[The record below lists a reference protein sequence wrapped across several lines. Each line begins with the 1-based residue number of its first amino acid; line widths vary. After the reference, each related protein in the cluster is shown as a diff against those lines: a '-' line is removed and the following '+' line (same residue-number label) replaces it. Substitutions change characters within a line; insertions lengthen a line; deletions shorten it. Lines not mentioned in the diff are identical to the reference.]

1 MNARLLQPPVTVCLN
16 APYDECEQ
24 KLFNQIIE
32 VYELDECKIIR
43 QETTKKITSVVFTY
57 DEFQQIY
64 ASLLVELD
72 RQVRQ
77 VKKLPELVES
87 VATDFSLHTWY
98 QDTQILL
105 DVLKYFRAAE
115 REYLK
120 GRFALSRSLLLNR
133 TGKE

>member
-1 MNARLLQPPVTVCLN
+1 MNARLLQPPVTVCLT

-43 QETTKKITSVVFTY
+43 QETTNKITSVVLTY

-64 ASLLVELD
+64 AHLLVELD

-77 VKKLPELVES
+77 VKMLPDLVQS
-87 VATDFSLHTWY
+87 VATDFSLHAWY

-105 DVLKYFRAAE
+105 DVLQHFREAE
-115 REYLK
+115 RGYLQ
-120 GRFALSRSLLLNR
+120 GRMTLSRSLLLNKL
-133 TGKE
+133 GKE